1 MRQIE
6 ENSMPAEARSRP
18 GVRFKAEWRLPSD
31 PAFLPV
37 IRAAVERLCAVFGWH
52 ESEARSIT
60 LALDE
65 ALTNVIRHAY
75 HKRPDEV
82 IELTCEEKEQGLEFR
97 VSDTGEAPDPARI
110 CARARE
116 SEAPGGMGTHII
128 RDVMDTVDYQRSGA
142 ANHLVMTK
150 RFKGAAQGS

>member
-1 MRQIE
+1 MR
-6 ENSMPAEARSRP
+6 ARS

-37 IRAAVERLCAVFGWH
+37 VRGAVERLCAVFGWN

-60 LALDE
+60 LAIDE

-75 HKRPDEV
+75 HKRPDGV
-82 IELTCEEKEQGLEFR
+82 IELICEEKEEVLEFLI
-97 VSDTGEAPDPARI
+97 SDTGDAPDLEKI

-116 SEAPGGMGTHII
+116 SHAAGGMGTHII
-128 RDVMDTVDYQRSGA
+128 RDVMDTTDYQRFGT

-150 RFKGAAQGS
+150 RLKQSAEGS

>member
-1 MRQIE
+1 VE
-6 ENSMPAEARSRP
+6 SSEVRSRS

-37 IRAAVERLCAVFGWH
+37 VRGAVERLCAVFGWN

-60 LALDE
+60 LAIDE

-75 HKRPDEV
+75 QKRPDGV
-82 IELTCEEKEQGLEFR
+82 IELTCEEKEDVLEFL
-97 VSDTGEAPDPARI
+97 VSDTGDAPDLAKI
-110 CARARE
+110 CARAKE
-116 SEAPGGMGTHII
+116 SHAAGGMGTHII
-128 RDVMDTVDYQRSGA
+128 RDVMDSTDYRRSGM

-150 RFKGAAQGS
+150 RLKQSAENP